1 MKTNGQLLRA
11 ILPLSFFAITACED
25 ANGPDSLAKLNTTA
39 ALADYAALDAI
50 RQSAGWHGFQM
61 AAPKMA
67 ARMML
72 AHGDVA
78 TKNIP
83 LISDAHR
90 GKTFVYDAVKH
101 DWVIDPSRT
110 DAPANGVRFITY
122 QPKGA
127 EPDPTK
133 PIGHADLIDLGN
145 TSAGI
150 ALRLIV
156 TEGSMTILDYQTT
169 VEGGETGGHVTVAG
183 FIQNATDKLDF
194 DIDVTG
200 QSSGGVERGDISFE
214 IGIASREFHVT
225 GDVEGEKTNG
235 IESGA
240 VDLTV
245 RHGTSSFNVDVENER
260 GALDGRISLNG
271 SPFAML
277 SGTSQQPVFKTAGG
291 VAIGGAEA
299 LLLGR
304 VFDVTEDVFD
314 LFEDLIDPIDDLVMW
329 AAIL

>member
-1 MKTNGQLLRA
+1 MKTNRQLLRA
-11 ILPLSFFAITACED
+11 ILPISFLAVTACED

-50 RQSAGWHGFQM
+50 RESAGWRGFQM

-67 ARMML
+67 ARTRL
-72 AHGDVA
+72 GHGDVA
-78 TKNIP
+78 AKNIP

-90 GKTFVYDAVKH
+90 GKTFVYDAAKH

-122 QPKGA
+122 QPNGS
-127 EPDPTK
+127 EPDPTR

-156 TEGSMTILDYQTT
+156 TEGAMMILDYQTA
-169 VEGGETGGHVTVAG
+169 VEGGATGGHVTVAG
-183 FIQNATDKLDF
+183 FIQNASDKLDF

-200 QSSGGVERGDISFE
+200 QNSGGIERGDITFE
-214 IGIASREFHVT
+214 IGIASREFRVT
-225 GDVEGEKTNG
+225 GDVEGEKQAG
-235 IESGA
+235 VESGA

-245 RHGTSSFNVDVENER
+245 RHGTSSFHVDVENER
-260 GALDGRISLNG
+260 GTLDGRISLNS
-271 SPFAML
+271 SPFVIL
-277 SGTSQQPVFKTAGG
+277 SGTAQQPVFKTAAG
-291 VAIGGAEA
+291 AEIGGAEA